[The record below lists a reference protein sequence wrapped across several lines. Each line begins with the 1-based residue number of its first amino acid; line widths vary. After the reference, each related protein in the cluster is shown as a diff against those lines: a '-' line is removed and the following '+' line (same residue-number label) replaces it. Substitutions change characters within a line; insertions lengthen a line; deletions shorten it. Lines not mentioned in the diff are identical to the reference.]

1 MTMTILEVCRSMPL
15 DATEVDVVGR
25 RLDGMA
31 FAWDRLYKVTD
42 DGGRTFYDEGFRRGA
57 ATQTLRARRNTFEL
71 RDEHFDDRVGLVGF
85 AEAEDGLVFSAT
97 MDATPE
103 GDRELDLLRANQ
115 KTGVSIRYGI
125 VRNQPRSGPPW
136 WRSQIELREL
146 SLTRTPQYGDAKVLA
161 IRSGPPEVPTF
172 VRPEGIDDLLG
183 YEIPSL

>member
-1 MTMTILEVCRSMPL
+1 MTILEVVRSLPL
-15 DATEVDVVGR
+15 EADEVDVVGR

-31 FAWDRLYKVTD
+31 FAWDRLYRVTD
-42 DGGRTFYDEGFRRGA
+42 NGREFYEEGFKRGC

-71 RDEHFDDRVGLVGF
+71 RDDHYDDRVGLVGF
-85 AEAEDGLVFSAT
+85 AEADDGLVFTAT

-103 GDRELDLLRANQ
+103 GDRQLDLLRGHQ

-146 SLTRTPQYGDAKVLA
+146 SLTGSPQYADARVLA
-161 IRSGPPEVPTF
+161 LRSTREPRRQWERPADLDAILAWTPPE
-172 VRPEGIDDLLG
+172 I
-183 YEIPSL
+183 